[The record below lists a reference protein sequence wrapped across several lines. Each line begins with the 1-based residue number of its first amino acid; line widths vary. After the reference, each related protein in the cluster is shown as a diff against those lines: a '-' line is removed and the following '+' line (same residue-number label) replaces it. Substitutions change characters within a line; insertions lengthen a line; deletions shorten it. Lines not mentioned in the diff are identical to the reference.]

1 MKSPTEFMS
10 IDEEFQRIE
19 SAVKIAKIAR
29 NNKKQIF
36 QEK

>member
-1 MKSPTEFMS
+1 MS
-10 IDEEFQRIE
+10 IAEEFELIE

-29 NNKKQIF
+29 NNKKQIY